1 MQSVMM
7 RTSDYLRRYRWLTVA
22 VWLILI
28 VAAVGLVAGRGE
40 KLTGGGFEVAGSQS
54 LKVHDAMET
63 GFREQGASPLAL
75 VAAPRPDATVS
86 DMAPPSITSSR
97 WRPKSPRF
105 PSSPFP
111 HS

>member
-86 DMAPPSITSSR
+86 DMAAAVDYLKQVAAQIPQVSVEPI
-97 WRPKSPRF
+97 
-105 PSSPFP
+105 P